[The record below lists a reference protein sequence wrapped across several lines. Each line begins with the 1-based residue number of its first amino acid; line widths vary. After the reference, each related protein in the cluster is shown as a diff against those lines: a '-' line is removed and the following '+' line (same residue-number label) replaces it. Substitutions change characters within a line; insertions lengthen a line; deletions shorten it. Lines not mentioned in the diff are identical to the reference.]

1 MKKPAKTVE
10 ECIERLQVAT
20 DALVKDRVTQDTIV
34 KALVA
39 LAIETGWKSSQP
51 EAIFDVAEKAFTNAA
66 YDAFEQAKKDRADK
80 RAKRL
85 GLTED

>member
-1 MKKPAKTVE
+1 MKKPAETVE
-10 ECIERLQVAT
+10 ECIEHLQVVT
-20 DALVKDRVTQDTIV
+20 DALVNDRVAQDTIV
-34 KALVA
+34 RALVA
-39 LAIETGWKSSQP
+39 LAIETGWKSRRP

-85 GLTED
+85 GLTKD